1 MTKGSAKCGA
11 LLRMLH
17 VVTLDESNNLAF
29 NIVYRRFLCLQGLLS
44 SVRQTTTLNRHLFV
58 IFLDMDKQI
67 SWTVAA
73 ISEFAKA
80 KALSVKQAFNYLSL
94 FKGIDFL
101 QAHYGAEH
109 LLSFDDTVEDLTA
122 ICQRN
127 GGQIQ

>member
-1 MTKGSAKCGA
+1 M
-11 LLRMLH
+11 
-17 VVTLDESNNLAF
+17 E
-29 NIVYRRFLCLQGLLS
+29 
-44 SVRQTTTLNRHLFV
+44 
-58 IFLDMDKQI
+58 KQI
-67 SWTVAA
+67 TWTVAA

-94 FKGIDFL
+94 FKGMDFL
-101 QAHYGAEH
+101 ETHYGAEH

>member
-1 MTKGSAKCGA
+1 MILVGSSGA
-11 LLRMLH
+11 GK
-17 VVTLDESNNLAF
+17 T
-29 NIVYRRFLCLQGLLS
+29 NIINFLIGEKFQSTALS
-44 SVRQTTTLNRHLFV
+44 TTSSSY
-58 IFLDMDKQI
+58 IEKQI
-67 SWTVAA
+67 TWTIAA

-94 FKGIDFL
+94 FKGMDFL
-101 QAHYGAEH
+101 EAHYGAEH

>member
-1 MTKGSAKCGA
+1 M
-11 LLRMLH
+11 
-17 VVTLDESNNLAF
+17 E
-29 NIVYRRFLCLQGLLS
+29 
-44 SVRQTTTLNRHLFV
+44 
-58 IFLDMDKQI
+58 KQVF
-67 SWTVAA
+67 WTIAA

-101 QAHYGAEH
+101 QAHYEAEH
-109 LLSFDDTVEDLTA
+109 MLSFNDAVEDLTA

>member
-1 MTKGSAKCGA
+1 MRERT
-11 LLRMLH
+11 
-17 VVTLDESNNLAF
+17 
-29 NIVYRRFLCLQGLLS
+29 NIDCEFL
-44 SVRQTTTLNRHLFV
+44 FY
-58 IFLDMDKQI
+58 IFLYMEKQI
-67 SWTVAA
+67 TWAIAA

-94 FKGIDFL
+94 FKGMDFL
-101 QAHYGAEH
+101 EAHYGAEH

>member
-1 MTKGSAKCGA
+1 M
-11 LLRMLH
+11 
-17 VVTLDESNNLAF
+17 E
-29 NIVYRRFLCLQGLLS
+29 
-44 SVRQTTTLNRHLFV
+44 
-58 IFLDMDKQI
+58 KQI
-67 SWTVAA
+67 TWTVAA

-101 QAHYGAEH
+101 EAHYGAEH

-127 GGQIQ
+127 QRRIVPIHSYSSRRCRSPDPDIYPIRTLIVGFLL

>member
-1 MTKGSAKCGA
+1 M
-11 LLRMLH
+11 R
-17 VVTLDESNNLAF
+17 ERI
-29 NIVYRRFLCLQGLLS
+29 NIECEFL
-44 SVRQTTTLNRHLFV
+44 FY
-58 IFLDMDKQI
+58 IIIYMEKQI
-67 SWTVAA
+67 TWTIAA

-94 FKGIDFL
+94 FKGMDFL
-101 QAHYGAEH
+101 EAHYGAEH

>member
-1 MTKGSAKCGA
+1 MVLPVARGQRLSKSYQG
-11 LLRMLH
+11 
-17 VVTLDESNNLAF
+17 
-29 NIVYRRFLCLQGLLS
+29 CLKA
-44 SVRQTTTLNRHLFV
+44 TFFI
-58 IFLDMDKQI
+58 IFLNMDKQI

-94 FKGIDFL
+94 FKGLDFL

-109 LLSFDDTVEDLTA
+109 LLSFDDTVDDLTA
-122 ICQRN
+122 ICQKN